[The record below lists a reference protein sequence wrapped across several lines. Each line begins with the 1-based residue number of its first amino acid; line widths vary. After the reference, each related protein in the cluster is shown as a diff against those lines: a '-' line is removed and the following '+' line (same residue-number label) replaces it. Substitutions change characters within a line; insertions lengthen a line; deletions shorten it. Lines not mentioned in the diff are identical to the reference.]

1 MIFLVARVKI
11 RIGRGRMQSDV
22 KPSTWSLG
30 EVSPLIQQIAKNGA
44 AMCIAA
50 LCTAFVFD
58 YTFWLI
64 VDPRMLSYFVL
75 ADHIQTAV
83 HIFGLVSVILGTSW
97 ILTLVFV
104 YAGFAVTRSDQFWK
118 VAIALF
124 LFVLCLIGL
133 GIATTGF
140 NPVNLFDRA
149 TVFVMSVGLF
159 VMIVLGILFHRS
171 EASEG
176 EGGPRHRPLTVRR
189 AFWAVVPL
197 FLILTMAEA
206 MIRAWSTWD
215 TAPTT
220 HDVVRLEH
228 DSTLTGNVIRLVDRG
243 VILRDQKD
251 GRVVFVPKGQI
262 RRIDHRVPLKS
273 EL

>member
-1 MIFLVARVKI
+1 MHREGSLPRTHAKRREAKQLE
-11 RIGRGRMQSDV
+11 RGEA
-22 KPSTWSLG
+22 T
-30 EVSPLIQQIAKNGA
+30 PLIQQLAKNGA

-50 LCTAFVFD
+50 LCTAVVFD

-64 VDPRMLSYFVL
+64 VDSRMLSYFVL

-83 HIFGLVSVILGTSW
+83 HIFGMVSVTLGASW

-118 VAIALF
+118 VAAALF
-124 LFVLCLIGL
+124 LLVLCLIGL
-133 GIATTGF
+133 SIATTGF

-149 TVFVMSVGLF
+149 TVFVMSVGLL
-159 VMIVLGILFHRS
+159 VMIVLGLLFHRS
-171 EASEG
+171 KASEG
-176 EGGPRHRPLTVRR
+176 ESGPHHRPFTVRR
-189 AFWAVVPL
+189 AFWAAVPL
-197 FLILTMAEA
+197 FLLLTMADA
-206 MIRAWSTWD
+206 MFRAWSTWD
-215 TAPTT
+215 TAPT

-228 DSTLTGNVIRLVDRG
+228 DSTLTGKVIRLVDKG

-251 GRVVFVPKGQI
+251 RRIVFVPKGQI
-262 RRIDHRVPLKS
+262 RRIDQRVPLTS

>member
-1 MIFLVARVKI
+1 
-11 RIGRGRMQSDV
+11 MQTDV
-22 KPSTWSLG
+22 KPSDWSMG

-58 YTFWLI
+58 YTFWLM
-64 VDPRMLSYFVL
+64 VDPRMLSYLVL

-83 HIFGLVSVILGTSW
+83 HVFGLISVILGASW

-118 VAIALF
+118 VAAALF

-149 TVFVMSVGLF
+149 TVFVMSVGLL
-159 VMIVLGILFHRS
+159 VMIVLGIVFYRPKALD
-171 EASEG
+171 G
-176 EGGPRHRPLTVRR
+176 EGGPRHRPRAAAR
-189 AFWAVVPL
+189 AFWAVVSL
-197 FLILTMAEA
+197 FLFLTMADA

-215 TAPTT
+215 TATT
-220 HDVVRLEH
+220 RDVVRLEH
-228 DSTLTGNVIRLVDRG
+228 DSTVTGNVIRHVDKG

-251 GRVVFVPKGQI
+251 GRIVLIPKGQI

-273 EL
+273 EP

>member
-1 MIFLVARVKI
+1 
-11 RIGRGRMQSDV
+11 MQSDV
-22 KPSTWSLG
+22 KPSDWSLG

-118 VAIALF
+118 VAAALF

-171 EASEG
+171 KASDG
-176 EGGPRHRPLTVRR
+176 EGGPRHKSLTVRR

-197 FLILTMAEA
+197 FLLLTMADA
-206 MIRAWSTWD
+206 MMRAWSTWD

>member
-1 MIFLVARVKI
+1 
-11 RIGRGRMQSDV
+11 MQSDAQ
-22 KPSTWSLG
+22 PSNWSLG
-30 EVSPLIQQIAKNGA
+30 EVSPVVQQIAKNGA

-64 VDPRMLSYFVL
+64 VDPRILSFFVL

-83 HIFGLVSVILGTSW
+83 HIFGFVSVILGASW

-104 YAGFAVTRSDQFWK
+104 YAGFAVTQSDQFRK
-118 VAIALF
+118 VAAGLF
-124 LFVLCLIGL
+124 LIVFCLIGL
-133 GIATTGF
+133 GIATIGF

-159 VMIVLGILFHRS
+159 VMVVLGILFHRS
-171 EASEG
+171 KATDG
-176 EGGPRHRPLTVRR
+176 EGGPRHRPLTVRK

-197 FLILTMAEA
+197 FLILTMADA

-215 TAPTT
+215 AAPTS

-228 DSTLTGNVIRLVDRG
+228 DSTVTGNVIRLVDRG
-243 VILRDQKD
+243 VILRDHKD
-251 GRVVFVPKGQI
+251 KRVVFVPKEQI
-262 RRIDHRVPLKS
+262 RRIDQRVPLNS
-273 EL
+273 DL

>member
-1 MIFLVARVKI
+1 
-11 RIGRGRMQSDV
+11 MQSDV
-22 KPSTWSLG
+22 KPSNWSLG

-44 AMCIAA
+44 AMCVAA

-83 HIFGLVSVILGTSW
+83 HIFGVVSVMLGTSW

-118 VAIALF
+118 VAAALF
-124 LFVLCLIGL
+124 LIVLCLMGL

-140 NPVNLFDRA
+140 NLVNLFDRA

-171 EASEG
+171 NAFEG
-176 EGGPRHRPLTVRR
+176 EGRPRHRPLTVRR
-189 AFWAVVPL
+189 AFWVVVPL
-197 FLILTMAEA
+197 ILVLTMADA

-228 DSTLTGNVIRLVDRG
+228 DSTVAGNVIRLVDRG

-251 GRVVFVPKGQI
+251 GRIVFVPKGQI
-262 RRIDHRVPLKS
+262 RRIDHRVPLKP